1 MDGSAQVRARVPVP
15 NPVLFR
21 GRADLSALYDPV
33 GPGRTPADPVGPVG
47 PVGPSRT
54 QSDPVGPSRTRSD
67 PVGPGR
73 TQSDPVGPSRTQSDP
88 VGPGRT
94 QSDPVGPG
102 RTQSDPVGPS
112 RTQSDPV
119 RPVRPALPPP
129 THSATTLTFFNL
141 LARTTLRG
149 GGPLTVG
156 WAKALFASLKI
167 RVFLENFKQE
177 SCTIIDKHRQSSKLT
192 TH

>member
-1 MDGSAQVRARVPVP
+1 MDQLRCEHGYPY
-15 NPVLFR
+15 L
-21 GRADLSALYDPV
+21 
-33 GPGRTPADPVGPVG
+33 TPSCSVAGQIYLPCM
-47 PVGPSRT
+47 T
-54 QSDPVGPSRTRSD
+54 QSDPVGPRPIPSD
-67 PVGPGR
+67 PSD
-73 TQSDPVGPSRTQSDP
+73 QSNPVGPS
-88 VGPGRT
+88 
-94 QSDPVGPG
+94 